1 MLLTDFLVVVISSDL
16 SLSSS
21 TYVVPETSRG
31 IIRWMRIVWLLIIFG
46 VGKFISFYF
55 IDLGVQTQ
63 RTCKTLDLEE
73 VQDFAKQIVRG
84 MEHLEK
90 KNITHRFVAN

>member
-1 MLLTDFLVVVISSDL
+1 
-16 SLSSS
+16 
-21 TYVVPETSRG
+21 
-31 IIRWMRIVWLLIIFG
+31 